1 MVTCS
6 MNVLYEHHLIPASAS
21 DSYPDGIK
29 MSLNEALVS
38 FALVCQSC
46 VVACIFMLLLVV
58 VSV

>member
-1 MVTCS
+1 MVMCSCS

-29 MSLNEALVS
+29 MSLNKALVS
-38 FALVCQSC
+38 FALVC